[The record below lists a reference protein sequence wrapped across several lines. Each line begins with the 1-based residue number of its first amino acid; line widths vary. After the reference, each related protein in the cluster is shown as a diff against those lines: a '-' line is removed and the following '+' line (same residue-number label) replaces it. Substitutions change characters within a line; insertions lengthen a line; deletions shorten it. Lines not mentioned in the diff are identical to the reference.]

1 MLSIVTAFCPQSL
14 LSCDTATGPQGN
26 PPQMLCPVLY
36 FLIQVPYSLVLA
48 SSVWLISL
56 VASKPGALQISVED
70 IVDPVIFVQNP
81 SLNNLKNRDT

>member
-1 MLSIVTAFCPQSL
+1 
-14 LSCDTATGPQGN
+14 
-26 PPQMLCPVLY
+26 MLCPVLY

-56 VASKPGALQISVED
+56 VASKPGALQILVED
-70 IVDPVIFVQNP
+70 IVDPAIFVQNP